1 MATPVPTHPQ
11 ETLRRAQRVEI
22 VALRQVN
29 DAMVGAYL
37 SRFKGRGT
45 DFEELREYV
54 PGDDVR
60 AMDWNVTAR
69 TGKPFIR
76 LHREERELTL
86 VLAVDVSGSA
96 GFGSGEQTLRERA
109 ADVAACLAV
118 SALKAGDKVGLLLF
132 TDREELWVAPRKG
145 RRHVLRIIREVLE
158 FRPVSRRTSFV
169 QPMRRLGR
177 ALRRRSMVFVV
188 SDFLAGPEG
197 GDAMAAALAELN
209 SRHDTAC
216 VQIVDERERILPD
229 VGVVALEDAETG
241 EIREVD
247 TSSFAVRQ
255 AFAAQAEARL
265 TETAALLGR
274 AGTDVARLEAGIIKH
289 LGFKT
294 TLNAVGQVY
303 PRSLD
308 FEVVSALHQ
317 VGAAAASFATTLRL
331 MAGQGLLT
339 EGFQKGQVGSS
350 AMPHKVNA
358 RNCERICGF
367 STILSGYVT
376 MTGAPSGHQ
385 WNEGDVSCS
394 VVRRVA
400 LPDAFYAI
408 DGLLET
414 LLAVLNQMDVFE
426 AAIAAEIQRQL
437 PFLATT
443 TILMEAVKAGVGRE
457 TAHLAIKENAL
468 AAAKSIR
475 TGQGESDLVVL
486 LAADVRLG
494 LSEKSLRAILSDAKR
509 FIGAAPQQVDT
520 FVATVKSATRKLK
533 AAAAYEPGKLL

>member
-1 MATPVPTHPQ
+1 
-11 ETLRRAQRVEI
+11 
-22 VALRQVN
+22 
-29 DAMVGAYL
+29 
-37 SRFKGRGT
+37 
-45 DFEELREYV
+45 
-54 PGDDVR
+54 
-60 AMDWNVTAR
+60 MDWNVTAR

-216 VQIVDERERILPD
+216 VQLVDERERILPD

-247 TSSFAVRQ
+247 TGSASVRA

-274 AGTDVARLEAGIIKH
+274 AGTDVARLD
-289 LGFKT
+289 T
-294 TLNAVGQVY
+294 
-303 PRSLD
+303 
-308 FEVVSALHQ
+308 
-317 VGAAAASFATTLRL
+317 GAAVAPTI
-331 MAGQGLLT
+331 
-339 EGFQKGQVGSS
+339 
-350 AMPHKVNA
+350 A
-358 RNCERICGF
+358 RFFER
-367 STILSGYVT
+367 
-376 MTGAPSGHQ
+376 
-385 WNEGDVSCS
+385 
-394 VVRRVA
+394 RR
-400 LPDAFYAI
+400 
-408 DGLLET
+408 
-414 LLAVLNQMDVFE
+414 
-426 AAIAAEIQRQL
+426 R
-437 PFLATT
+437 
-443 TILMEAVKAGVGRE
+443 R
-457 TAHLAIKENAL
+457 
-468 AAAKSIR
+468 R
-475 TGQGESDLVVL
+475 
-486 LAADVRLG
+486 
-494 LSEKSLRAILSDAKR
+494 
-509 FIGAAPQQVDT
+509 
-520 FVATVKSATRKLK
+520 
-533 AAAAYEPGKLL
+533 